1 MKILKEINKIKNVV
15 IIGGSGCIGTATC
28 NYFTTLGIA
37 VTVIDIVPPEDPNLN
52 YIHCDIRNFKDLY
65 FQVRFGFIAKVEK

>member
-1 MKILKEINKIKNVV
+1 MLDVTVSLKIIFDMKILREINKIKNVV

-37 VTVIDIVPPEDPNLN
+37 VTVIDIVPPEDTNLN
-52 YIHCDIRNFKDLY
+52 YIII
-65 FQVRFGFIAKVEK
+65 VI